1 MNSLSLLLLVFS
13 TSVEYAKCIGPDWS
27 SHPIMQQASE
37 DKIESYTTAFLNISY
52 LDKSTGQV
60 KWEKTEVAKYGEF
73 HVSAVSGIVVHVRS
87 AMVNGDE
94 AFTGCSF
101 PLKPSYGEFPKDEP
115 WIALVRRG
123 RCNFQQKMEHA
134 YNSNASGIIVY
145 NDKDGPHLERMRL
158 QHNVPKEFAAV
169 FTFRWKGEELSRLVD
184 NGTRVTVHISV
195 AEVCPRSTT
204 NINKTSVLFVSVS
217 FIVLM
222 VVSLGW
228 IIFYYVQK
236 CRYIHAKERLSKR
249 LCSAAKKALQK
260 IPTRYIRSDEKIG
273 NELGEI
279 DCCAIC
285 IELFKPADVVRLLPC
300 RHEFHKLCIDP
311 WLLENRTCPM
321 CKMDILKYFGFELTG
336 SQESMLRVEQDD
348 PFSDI
353 FYFSPDSH
361 VSTIVETTIIVP
373 VTSHHLPVEVESRA
387 TPSTEPAVG
396 TVSQA
401 ILDADAGRNAT
412 NVFGKSQKTLNK
424 NCENK
429 VLPLRRTVSLDNMAS
444 TSHS

>member
-1 MNSLSLLLLVFS
+1 MKFGFEYVLMISLS
-13 TSVEYAKCIGPDWS
+13 VECFCIGPEWNN
-27 SHPIMQQASE
+27 HPIMQQT
-37 DKIESYTTAFLNISY
+37 IEEKVEPYTTAFLNITYVNRVTGELVSE
-52 LDKSTGQV
+52 KSDLG
-60 KWEKTEVAKYGEF
+60 KFGDAHE
-73 HVSAVSGIVVHVRS
+73 SVVRGVLIHVRS
-87 AMVNGDE
+87 GSYAANEDP
-94 AFTGCSF
+94 FTGCSF
-101 PLKPSYGEFPKDEP
+101 PLKASYGWLPVNEP
-115 WIALVRRG
+115 WIALIKRG
-123 RCNFQQKMEHA
+123 GCSFQQKMENA
-134 YNSNASGIIVY
+134 YNSNASGFIVY
-145 NDKDGPHLERMRL
+145 NDKESTTLEKMKL
-158 QHNVPKEFAAV
+158 QHNIPKEFSAV
-169 FTFRWKGEELSRLVD
+169 FTNKRKGEELSKLID
-184 NGTRVTVHISV
+184 NGTRVIVYISI
-195 AEVCPRSTT
+195 AENFHRTAS

-260 IPTRYIRSDEKIG
+260 IPTRYVKSDDKDG
-273 NELGEI
+273 SSLGEM

-285 IELFKPADVVRLLPC
+285 IEIFRPADVVRLLPC

-353 FYFSPDSH
+353 FYFGPDNH
-361 VSTIVETTIIVP
+361 ISTIVETSAIIP
-373 VTSHHLPVEVESRA
+373 VTVNHTVVESRP
-387 TPSTEPAVG
+387 TTSNDCVG

-401 ILDADAGRNAT
+401 IIDSDADRNT
-412 NVFGKSQKTLNK
+412 INIFGKSQKSFGK
-424 NCENK
+424 ICESK
-429 VLPLRRTVSLDNMAS
+429 TSPIKRSVSLDYIPSAS